1 MLFQV
6 VKKYRPTNTHTTL
19 NRPSKLNWG
28 RPCEPLCPIAIA
40 PPLIVWQ
47 SNNWSW
53 CRLKSVI
60 YWGKRQTACCYGKL
74 TFWTT
79 LSVHSECPVTLS
91 RQLGDIVY
99 EYCTVQP
106 RYTKHCLH
114 IAQRIY
120 LSTDSHVQAMV
131 CMVRLGDVET
141 ALEYAE
147 QQRCDTEQLAQVCD
161 VDLWFCRV
169 GDFGNATRSRLAA

>member
-1 MLFQV
+1 MLLWEAYLLDHPV
-6 VKKYRPTNTHTTL
+6 CAY
-19 NRPSKLNWG
+19 
-28 RPCEPLCPIAIA
+28 
-40 PPLIVWQ
+40 
-47 SNNWSW
+47 
-53 CRLKSVI
+53 
-60 YWGKRQTACCYGKL
+60 
-74 TFWTT
+74 
-79 LSVHSECPVTLS
+79 SECPVTLS

-161 VDLWFCRV
+161 VDL
-169 GDFGNATRSRLAA
+169 